1 MSGRLLIARLGAERI
16 ALAVDAVREVVDAP
30 AVTPLPLAPVGLAG
44 QLTLRGLLMPVL
56 DPGPLLGIGR
66 SGGGAGAA
74 LVLSGVDAALWVD
87 DAEDVWT
94 MDEAAE
100 RPVPAGSDRRG
111 VLRALLQRGAEVVAA
126 VDAGAL
132 RAAVTATLRERP

>member
-16 ALAVDAVREVVDAP
+16 ALAVESVREVVDAP
-30 AVTPLPLAPVGLAG
+30 HVTPLPLAPVGLAG
-44 QLTLRGLLMPVL
+44 QLTLRGVLVPVL

-66 SGGGAGAA
+66 ADGGAGAA
-74 LVLSGVDAALWVD
+74 LVLSGCDAALWVD
-87 DAEDVWT
+87 DAEDVW
-94 MDEAAE
+94 DVDAAAE

-111 VLRALLQRGAEVVAA
+111 VLRALVQRGADVVAA

-132 RAAVTATLRERP
+132 RGAVAATLRERT